1 MSLNGHI
8 SIAINDMFSNKN
20 KAKLQ
25 STPLTFGGDWILH
38 PNVLEFL
45 FYTITFG
52 FVSKSHPQLDFAV
65 NCPVILLM
73 WFFFGCQISS
83 KRHSCNGND
92 VMTWHMLN
100 GTIFPKEKTNRKSKN
115 LKSKPAL
122 SSLTHE
128 PNASL
133 PKKPQNFSFLINL
146 RTTIILRLNI
156 KKIKK

>member
-1 MSLNGHI
+1 MY
-8 SIAINDMFSNKN
+8 
-20 KAKLQ
+20 
-25 STPLTFGGDWILH
+25 TPNVWGWFGFH

-65 NCPVILLM
+65 NCQVILLTC
-73 WFFFGCQISS
+73 FFFWCQISL

-92 VMTWHMLN
+92 LMTLHMIN
-100 GTIFPKEKTNRKSKN
+100 DKTNSTILPKEKTNRKSKN
-115 LKSKPAL
+115 PKSKLAL

-133 PKKPQNFSFLINL
+133 PNKLQNFSFLINL
-146 RTTIILRLNI
+146 RTTIILR
-156 KKIKK
+156 